1 MLTYGDSSHRAGQ
14 TGLLRSVGDQLRA
27 RALIGVARRAFSL
40 ARQALLVTL
49 PGCEHLL
56 PTGQVDAAFAD
67 LRGIAFLHRSVANS
81 PSPPPRSNGLQ
92 RAAETPQHTGE
103 EGAGESCCGVGR
115 DLELE
120 QVFAECACIDD
131 CIVPAPALQRSRP
144 VGRCNA
150 PHHPAAR
157 RAHACMAPRR
167 GLAPQR
173 IKFRAEDNV
182 VLQRRVQDPCALR
195 HERHRERRVLHTA
208 ARLSHFA
215 CAQDSI
221 ERRRNGGTRV
231 CPV

>member
-1 MLTYGDSSHRAGQ
+1 MGG
-14 TGLLRSVGDQLRA
+14 QLRA
-27 RALIGVARRAFSL
+27 RALIGVAQRAFSL

-49 PGCEHLL
+49 PGCKHLL

-81 PSPPPRSNGLQ
+81 PSRPPRSNGLP
-92 RAAETPQHTGE
+92 RAAAAPQHTGE
-103 EGAGESCCGVGR
+103 EGAGESCGGVGR

-131 CIVPAPALQRSRP
+131 CIVPALALQRSRT
-144 VGRCNA
+144 VGRRNA

-157 RAHACMAPRR
+157 RAHAWRHGGVWHRSGSNSEPKIMLSFSVAF
-167 GLAPQR
+167 R
-173 IKFRAEDNV
+173 IH
-182 VLQRRVQDPCALR
+182 AL
-195 HERHRERRVLHTA
+195 LHTA

-215 CAQDSI
+215 CAQDSNV
-221 ERRRNGGTRV
+221 RRQNGGTRV